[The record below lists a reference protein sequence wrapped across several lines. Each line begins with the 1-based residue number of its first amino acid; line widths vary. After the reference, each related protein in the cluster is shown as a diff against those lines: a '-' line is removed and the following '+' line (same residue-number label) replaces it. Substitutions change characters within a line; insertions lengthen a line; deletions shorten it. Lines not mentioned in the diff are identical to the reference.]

1 MISDAAHPGRP
12 VLGKGESVAD
22 WDDELTALTTQRGSA
37 LVGYAY
43 LLCGNRR
50 DAEDVVQDALVK
62 VFSRLRKKGPTTARQ
77 PASGSG
83 AGGTRLFQLDDA
95 HGLEADHAVK
105 RLEGYVRSAILTL
118 YLDGYRRRRHWLGLR
133 HLVGQREDVPGPE
146 ASASARADTAKAL
159 AGLTPRQRACVVL
172 RYYED
177 LTVPRI
183 AEELGCAEGTV
194 KRHLSDAMTV
204 MQRTLGAQPPPV
216 SATPPRVAPRPAPPT
231 IPASRPTPSPT
242 LPTVIT
248 PSAHEGSTK

>member
-1 MISDAAHPGRP
+1 M
-12 VLGKGESVAD
+12 AD
-22 WDDELTALTTQRGSA
+22 WDDELTALTRQRGTA

-62 VFSRLRKKGPTTARQ
+62 VFSRLRGRGATTEGRTA
-77 PASGSG
+77 PATPP
-83 AGGTRLFQLDDA
+83 GGTRLFTLDDTAAQGADRPVA
-95 HGLEADHAVK
+95 H
-105 RLEGYVRSAILTL
+105 LEGYVRRAILTL

-133 HLVGQREDVPGPE
+133 HLVGQREGVAGPE
-146 ASASARADTAKAL
+146 APASARADTARAL

-194 KRHLSDAMTV
+194 KRHLSDAMAV
-204 MQRTLGAQPPPV
+204 MQQTLGAASPIAG
-216 SATPPRVAPRPAPPT
+216 STATPATSPAPTAWPPTDPAPPAKAPHT
-231 IPASRPTPSPT
+231 TNGRNIA
-242 LPTVIT
+242 
-248 PSAHEGSTK
+248 

>member
-1 MISDAAHPGRP
+1 M
-12 VLGKGESVAD
+12 AD

-62 VFSRLRKKGPTTARQ
+62 VFSRLRKRGPTTARQ
-77 PASGSG
+77 TAPASPE
-83 AGGTRLFQLDDA
+83 GGTRLFRLDDA
-95 HGLEADHAVK
+95 APDDGAVLH
-105 RLEGYVRSAILTL
+105 LEGYVRSAILSL

-146 ASASARADTAKAL
+146 ARASARADTAKAL

-183 AEELGCAEGTV
+183 AEELRCAEGTV
-194 KRHLSDAMTV
+194 KRHLSDAMAV
-204 MQRTLGAQPPPV
+204 MQQTLGASPQIAG
-216 SATPPRVAPRPAPPT
+216 ATPQPRPARSAPPRST
-231 IPASRPTPSPT
+231 PDATPAAAEARPVETAP
-242 LPTVIT
+242 
-248 PSAHEGSTK
+248 STKNRRDTK